1 MTYEDI
7 INSMAAKYTTP
18 PMSQWKWPAW
28 TMTDNDSAQVRRDRL
43 DGRFEF
49 VEMWEEDDGYVVVF
63 HKILNL
69 DDYSDGELWFYGS
82 LYYPTQEEF
91 ENQGAE
97 IMAECVF
104 EQEREVVFCG
114 TPDEAYKKYIEIL
127 ESEG

>member
-7 INSMAAKYTTP
+7 INSLAAKYATP

-28 TMTDNDSAQVRRDRL
+28 TMTDSDSAQVRRDRL

-49 VEMWEEDDGYVVVF
+49 VEMWEADDGYVVVY
-63 HKILNL
+63 HQIINL
-69 DDYSDGELWFYGS
+69 DDYSDDDLWFYGM
-82 LYYPTQEEF
+82 LYYPTREEF
-91 ENQGAE
+91 ESQGAE

-104 EQEREVVFCG
+104 EQTQDVWFCG